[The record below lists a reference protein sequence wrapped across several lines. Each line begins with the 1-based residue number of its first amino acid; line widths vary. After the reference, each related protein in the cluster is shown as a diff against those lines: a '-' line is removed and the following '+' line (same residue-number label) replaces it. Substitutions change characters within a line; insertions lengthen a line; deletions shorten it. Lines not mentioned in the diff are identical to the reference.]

1 MKGNTM
7 RAWML
12 PEASD
17 GFDKLYQETLP
28 DPEPGPG
35 EVLIRVH
42 ACSINYRDFAVAAGK
57 YFGGAL
63 KAPAVPLSDGAG
75 QVFAV
80 GGGVKRF
87 KEGDRVQGSFFLDWQ
102 DGPPRAGPALGDG
115 FSPGML
121 AELVVLPE
129 GAVVPMAE
137 SLDYAQA
144 ACLPC
149 AGVTA
154 WNALYEG
161 PRALVP
167 GMKVL
172 VLGTGGVSMLA
183 LQLARAGGCEVI
195 ATSSSHPKLER
206 VRELGAAQTVNYK
219 AMPDWGRYVG
229 QELGGVDKVVEVGG
243 AGTAEQSMAALRTQ
257 GEVAMIGVLQ
267 PEGGPNPRGLMLTAG
282 SMRGIFVGSAAMARR
297 LNAAVDVNA
306 IEPLIGA
313 RFGFDQAKEA
323 YTHAWGPE
331 SFAKTVI
338 DLN

>member
-1 MKGNTM
+1 M

-12 PEASD
+12 PAGSD
-17 GFDKLYQETLP
+17 GFDKLYVADLP

-35 EVLIRVH
+35 EVLIRVM

-63 KAPAVPLSDGAG
+63 KAPAIPLSDGAG
-75 QVFAV
+75 IVEAV
-80 GGGVKRF
+80 GAGVTRF
-87 KEGDRVQGSFFLDWQ
+87 KEGDRVQSSFFTQWEE
-102 DGPPRAGPALGDG
+102 GPPRLGPALGDG
-115 FSPGML
+115 FAPGML
-121 AELVVLPE
+121 AQRVVLPQS
-129 GAVVPMAE
+129 GVVPMAQ
-137 SLDYAQA
+137 SLDFAQA

-167 GMKVL
+167 GNRVL
-172 VLGTGGVSMLA
+172 VLGSGGVSMLA
-183 LQLARAGGCEVI
+183 LQIARAGGCEVI
-195 ATSSSHPKLER
+195 ATSSDDAKLAR
-206 VRELGAAQTVNYK
+206 IRELGASHTVNYK
-219 AMPDWGRYVG
+219 TNPEWGPFVG
-229 QELGGVDKVVEVGG
+229 RELGGVDKVAEVGG

-267 PEGGPNPRGLMLTAG
+267 PEGGPNPRGLMMTGG
-282 SMRGIFVGSAAMARR
+282 SIRGIFVGSAAMARR
-297 LNAAVDVNA
+297 LNAAIDANR

-313 RFGFDQAKEA
+313 RFGFDQARDA
-323 YTHAWGPE
+323 YAHAWGPE

-338 DLN
+338 ELA

>member
-1 MKGNTM
+1 M

-12 PEASD
+12 PAGSD
-17 GFDKLYQETLP
+17 GFDRLYLTELP
-28 DPEPGPG
+28 DPTPGPG
-35 EVLIRVH
+35 EVLIQVH

-63 KAPAVPLSDGAG
+63 KAPAIPLSDGAG
-75 QVFAV
+75 QVVAV
-80 GGGVKRF
+80 GAGVKRI
-87 KEGDRVQGSFFLDWQ
+87 KEGDRVQSAFFQAWD
-102 DGPPRAGPALGDG
+102 DGPPRMSAALGDG
-115 FSPGML
+115 FAPGML

-129 GAVVPMAE
+129 AGVVPMAA

-161 PRALVP
+161 SRALVP

-172 VLGTGGVSMLA
+172 VLGSGGVSMLA

-195 ATSSSHPKLER
+195 ATSSSHSKLER
-206 VRELGAAQTVNYK
+206 IRELGAAHTVNYK
-219 AMPDWGRYVG
+219 AMSDWGRFVG

-257 GEVAMIGVLQ
+257 GEVALIGVLS
-267 PEGGPNPRGLMLTAG
+267 PEGGPNPRGLMMTG
-282 SMRGIFVGSAAMARR
+282 GTMRGIFVGSAAMARR
-297 LNAAVDVNA
+297 LNAAIDVSG

-313 RFGFDQAKEA
+313 RYGFEQAKEA
-323 YTHAWGPE
+323 YAHAWGPE

-338 DLN
+338 ELA

>member
-1 MKGNTM
+1 M
-7 RAWML
+7 RAWRL
-12 PEASD
+12 PAGSD
-17 GFDKLYQETLP
+17 GFDKLTLEELP
-28 DPEPGPG
+28 DPVPGPG
-35 EVLIRVH
+35 EVLIQIR

-63 KAPAVPLSDGAG
+63 KAPAIPLSDGAG
-75 QVFAV
+75 QVIAV
-80 GGGVKRF
+80 GPEVKHF
-87 KEGDRVQGSFFLDWQ
+87 EPGDRVQGSFFMNWE
-102 DGPPRAGPALGDG
+102 DGPPRHSAALGDG

-129 GAVVPMAE
+129 SAVVPMAE

-195 ATSSSHPKLER
+195 ATSSSNDKLKR
-206 VRELGAAQTVNYK
+206 VQELGASHGVNYK
-219 AMPDWGRYVG
+219 DMPDWGRYIG
-229 QELGGVDKVVEVGG
+229 RELGGVDKVVEVGG

-257 GEVAMIGVLQ
+257 GEVAMIGVLV

-282 SMRGIFVGSAAMARR
+282 MMRGIFVGSAAMAKA
-297 LNAAVDVNA
+297 LNAAVDVNG

-313 RFGFDQAKEA
+313 RFGFEQAKEA
-323 YTHAWGPE
+323 YAHAWGPE

-338 DLN
+338 EL